1 MKLKAL
7 LAALSAAS
15 LLVACGGGGSDAG
28 STPFGTG
35 AGTGLGSDGSTGGT
49 GAGTGGS
56 TGGSGT
62 VPGSTVPSTAT
73 AMTFEEVT
81 PADQPLLIQGATAS
95 GRTDSATLKFKVV
108 DQVGAVV
115 PGQKVN
121 FSVSPPSAVTL
132 NITSSSTDA
141 SGIVETSVTSKTVP
155 TTVVVTAVLES
166 NSAVRAVS
174 NSLNISGGDPVQQ
187 AFEIVAEQYNLDGR
201 FVGANTKVSAFVGD
215 ENGNPVADGF
225 AVNFTANAG
234 QVEGGCTTVNG
245 TCNVTF
251 RVQAPYGSGIAT
263 ITGTGGTGGTTVSDT
278 VSINMAGSSSTTG
291 YQLSEVS
298 TGSPVTTL
306 STLNSCKQDVI
317 YYLSDG
323 SGRAAAAGS
332 TITVATTSGG
342 ATATVKLGS
351 PVTDAL
357 DGAFSPTIVVVS
369 YDLSSLTAAKKCDIT
384 GTSTASE
391 AAATMLLKTPNGV
404 EKLQSISLSYPYK
417 LPAP

>member
-7 LAALSAAS
+7 FVALSAAS
-15 LLVACGGGGSDAG
+15 LLVACGGGGGDAG

-35 AGTGLGSDGSTGGT
+35 AGENLGS
-49 GAGTGGS
+49 GGS

-62 VPGSTVPSTAT
+62 VPGSSVPSTPT
-73 AMTFEEVT
+73 AITFEDLT
-81 PADQPLLIQGATAS
+81 PSDKPLLIQGATAV
-95 GRTDSATLKFKVV
+95 GRTDTATLRFKVV

-115 PGQKVN
+115 PDQTVN

-132 NITSSSTDA
+132 NVSAAKTNA

-155 TTVVVTAVLES
+155 TTVVVTAILAS
-166 NSAVRAVS
+166 NNAVRAVS
-174 NSLNISGGDPVQQ
+174 NSLNISGGDPVQS
-187 AFEIVAEQYNLDGR
+187 AFEIVAEEYNLDGR
-201 FVGANTKVSAFVGD
+201 FVGAETRVSAYVGD

-234 QVEGGCTTVNG
+234 QVEGGCTTENG
-245 TCNVTF
+245 TCSVTF
-251 RVQAPYGSGIAT
+251 RVQAPYGDGIAT
-263 ITGTGGTGGTTVSDT
+263 ITGTGGTGVATVSDA
-278 VSINMAGSSSTTG
+278 VSINMAGSLSAG

-298 TGSPVTTL
+298 TGSPIAAT
-306 STLNSCKQDVI
+306 SNLNSCKQDVI

-342 ATATVKLGS
+342 VTASVKLGS

-357 DGAFSPTIVVVS
+357 DGAFSPTIVIVS
-369 YDLSSLTAAKKCDIT
+369 YDLSNLTAAKKCDIT

-391 AAATMLLKTPNGV
+391 ASATMLLKTPNGV